1 MTDAVPGASGWPHHA
16 HTFGPTR
23 TGYAAAPLRTV
34 AVAQSN
40 RHPATGVA
48 SGRTFRKEMTRG
60 APQRR
65 PQAAASAA
73 TSVRLIMRGPSVRA
87 QAGPLQVSMTA
98 LADPTTLEPSRLGRV
113 RQQLAEP
120 MEAFASIWNNRALRR
135 LEYAWVGSV
144 VGTWAF
150 TIALGVYAYGKGG
163 AAAVGLAGLIRTL
176 PTVFFAPFVAG
187 LGDRYPRVR
196 VMVASDLA
204 RGALYAIGA
213 LCIIT
218 DGPTLLVYIIAGAVM
233 LAASAFRPAQ
243 AALLPTLTETP
254 QQLTAMNVVSST
266 VESVGFFM
274 GPALG
279 GILLAATSAEVVFF
293 ASGLSCIW
301 SAGLLVGMR
310 EVRAEPATADA
321 ERSGGGF
328 LRESVV
334 GFRTIGSDKRLFT
347 LVSLFTAQTVV
358 AGALNVFIVVL
369 ALQLYDSGPAG
380 VGTLNAATG
389 IGGVIGA
396 AVAAALIGGD
406 RLAHGFAFGL
416 IFWGVP
422 LVLVGGVPAE
432 VMGLFGL
439 AVIGVANT
447 VIDVSGFTLLQRAV
461 PDEVLARVFGVLET
475 VLIAGIGLGALI
487 TPVIID
493 ALGTRGALLV
503 VGGFLPLLTLV
514 AWTRLRALD
523 GVSDA
528 PREHVDLLTAT
539 SLFKAFSPTIIER
552 LASKLERQ
560 EIAPGEVVIREGD
573 PGERFYVV
581 SHGHF
586 AVDVGGEERAM
597 LGPGDFFGEIALL
610 RDVPRTATVAAQ
622 GEGGVLL
629 SLGRDDFVPA
639 VRMELLKSLA
649 LFRPLPPPTVEF
661 LASRLEYEELT
672 AGDVVLRE
680 GDDGDRF
687 YVIAEG
693 RVAVEVGGE
702 ARADLGRGDFFGE
715 IALLRNVKRTAT
727 VVALEDSV
735 VFSLR
740 RDDFVPAV
748 TGSAPSNAAADEV
761 VGARLGALARRPAL
775 RG

>member
-1 MTDAVPGASGWPHHA
+1 
-16 HTFGPTR
+16 
-23 TGYAAAPLRTV
+23 
-34 AVAQSN
+34 
-40 RHPATGVA
+40 
-48 SGRTFRKEMTRG
+48 
-60 APQRR
+60 
-65 PQAAASAA
+65 
-73 TSVRLIMRGPSVRA
+73 
-87 QAGPLQVSMTA
+87 
-98 LADPTTLEPSRLGRV
+98 
-113 RQQLAEP
+113 
-120 MEAFASIWNNRALRR
+120 
-135 LEYAWVGSV
+135 V

-176 PTVFFAPFVAG
+176 PTVFFAPFVAS

-196 VMVASDLA
+196 VMVASDLV
-204 RGALYAIGA
+204 RGALYALGA
-213 LCIIT
+213 LCIIE
-218 DGPTLLVYIIAGAVM
+218 DGPALLVYIVAGAVM

-279 GILLAATSAEVVFF
+279 GILFAATSAQVVFV

-310 EVRAEPATADA
+310 EIRAEPATGDA
-321 ERSGGGF
+321 EGKDRGF
-328 LRESVV
+328 FSESLE
-334 GFRTIGSDKRLFT
+334 GFRTIGSDKRLRT
-347 LVSLFTAQTVV
+347 LVSLFTAQTIV

-369 ALQLYDSGPAG
+369 ALQVYDSGPTG

-389 IGGVIGA
+389 VGGIIGA
-396 AVAAALIGGD
+396 AAAAAMIGGD
-406 RLAHGFAFGL
+406 RLARGFAFGL
-416 IFWGVP
+416 VFWGVP
-422 LVLVGGVPAE
+422 LVLVGGIPAE
-432 VMGLFGL
+432 VIGLGGL

-487 TPVIID
+487 TPAIID

-503 VGGFLPLLTLV
+503 VGGFLPLLTFL

-523 GVSDA
+523 ASPEA
-528 PREHVDLLTAT
+528 PREHVELLKAT
-539 SLFKAFSPTIIER
+539 SLFRAFSPTTIER
-552 LASKLERQ
+552 LAAKLERH
-560 EIAPGEVVIREGD
+560 EIAPGEVVVREGD
-573 PGERFYVV
+573 PGERFYVI
-581 SHGHF
+581 SEGNF
-586 AVDVGGEERAM
+586 AVEVGGTERAT
-597 LGPGDFFGEIALL
+597 LEPGDFFGEIALL

-629 SLGRDDFVPA
+629 SLADDDFVPA
-639 VRMELLKSLA
+639 LRMELLKSLA
-649 LFRPLPPPTVEF
+649 LFRPLPPPTLEL
-661 LASRLEYEELT
+661 LASRLEYEQLT
-672 AGDVVLRE
+672 AGDVVISE

-693 RVAVEVGGE
+693 RVTVQAGSA
-702 ARADLGRGDFFGE
+702 ARTDLGPGDYFGE
-715 IALLRNVKRTAT
+715 IALLRNIKRTAT
-727 VVALEDSV
+727 VIASEDSI

-748 TGSAPSNAAADEV
+748 TGSAPSNAAADAV
-761 VGARLGALARRPAL
+761 VGARLGALARRQAL
-775 RG
+775 RA